1 MKADKVAILIMIV
14 LFSLILFTYDR
25 FNHMEQLMT
34 RQRIEGLNLRFDSLI
49 ATIKD
54 SEARYRSYNDDLKRM
69 QERVDLIENE
79 KKDLWAKL
87 DNISRDLDGFRTS
100 AAVSANNLDINK
112 KMVELG
118 SISVKRSD
126 KNKK

>member
-34 RQRIEGLNLRFDSLI
+34 RQRIEGLNMRFDSLI

-87 DNISRDLDGFRTS
+87 DNISRDLDSFRTS
-100 AAVSANNLDINK
+100 TMVSVNNLDMNR

-118 SISVKRSD
+118 SISVKKSD